1 MKRMMLKMALAVAVF
16 LGGCVTTGEFN
27 DYKIQAAKD
36 LQSSVNSLRTVH
48 DILLCETRVDAYED
62 LRGSDEPDPTR
73 RDEPVGTRRDLASC
87 QAELGS
93 VTGPNLATCQ
103 PRMVQCVQG
112 GVHTNPEC
120 SACYK
125 DCLSSGTWPVA
136 GPGSCP

>member
-1 MKRMMLKMALAVAVF
+1 MLTTVLAMIVL
-16 LGGCVTTGEFN
+16 LGGCVTNAEFK
-27 DYKIQAAKD
+27 DYKIKAAKD
-36 LQSSVNSLRTVH
+36 LENSVNSLKTVH

-73 RDEPVGTRRDLASC
+73 RDEPTGTRRDLASC
-87 QAELGS
+87 QAELDS
-93 VTGPNLATCQ
+93 VTGPNLVTCQ
-103 PRMVQCVQG
+103 PRMVQCVQD

-125 DCLSSGTWPVA
+125 DCLTTSTWPVA